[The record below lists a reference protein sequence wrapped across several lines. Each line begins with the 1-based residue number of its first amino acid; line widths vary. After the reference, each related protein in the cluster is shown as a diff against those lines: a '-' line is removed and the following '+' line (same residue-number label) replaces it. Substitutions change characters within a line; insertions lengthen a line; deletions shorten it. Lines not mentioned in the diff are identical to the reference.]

1 MDLYASTSSCFSHLT
16 VETSLTPLVNLWLIF
31 FLFISALISV
41 NCFPLTLK
49 LVRFDCQN
57 KMLVCRI
64 MVRCWTYFFL
74 LRSMENITN
83 NFLKVLY
90 RPCLATSSKDVDAAT
105 CPTSVNHVLQIANV
119 LKHCKC
125 TMNWVRNRRIM
136 NSSLVK
142 STSYRFWVQVS
153 KPQTAL
159 TNWVR
164 LLLDSSVAARS
175 DLLTK
180 LQLFGIGETNQV
192 DLRSV
197 NFRKT
202 MFEVFLVISTI
213 HQQDQC

>member
-1 MDLYASTSSCFSHLT
+1 MIDFS
-16 VETSLTPLVNLWLIF
+16 I
-31 FLFISALISV
+31 FISALISV

-49 LVRFDCQN
+49 LIRFDCQN
-57 KMLVCRI
+57 QMLSAGSWWDVEQI
-64 MVRCWTYFFL
+64 FL
-74 LRSMENITN
+74 LRSVENITN
-83 NFLKVLY
+83 NFFKVLY

-125 TMNWVRNRRIM
+125 TMNWVRNRWIM
-136 NSSLVK
+136 DSSLVK
-142 STSYRFWVQVS
+142 STYYRFWVQVP

-180 LQLFGIGETNQV
+180 LQLFGIGETNQE
-192 DLRSV
+192 DLRSM

-202 MFEVFLVISTI
+202 MLLFKILLAISTI
-213 HQQDQC
+213 HHPSSKTM